1 MEKLI
6 GAKEKIINI
15 CAEYFNDC
23 VNVGGFETFR
33 EMKSSYDWEAE
44 DIRSEIYSTINSFLN
59 DLYKNG
65 IDYEITLH
73 DDCSLEIYEN
83 GWIVMSYKDLKREI
97 FNLVK

>member
-1 MEKLI
+1 MKKLI
-6 GAKEKIINI
+6 NAKETIIKT
-15 CAEYFNDC
+15 CADYFNGC
-23 VNVGGFETFR
+23 VKENDFENFK
-33 EMKSSYDWEAE
+33 ELKSSYDWEAE

-59 DLYKNG
+59 DIYKNG

-83 GWIVMSYKDLKREI
+83 GWIEISYKDLKKEI